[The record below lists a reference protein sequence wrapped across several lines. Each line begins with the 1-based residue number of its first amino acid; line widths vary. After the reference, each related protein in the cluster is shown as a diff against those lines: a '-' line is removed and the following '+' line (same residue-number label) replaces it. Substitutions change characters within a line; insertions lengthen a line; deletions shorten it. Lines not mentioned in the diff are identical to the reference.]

1 MFEKILV
8 TALKSASAVIYVII
22 MIALFAFP
30 VSFIIHA
37 FLPPVFTLSKIE
49 TSVVGENDSFL
60 GSSDETTDVWHKI
73 DYYITASSGK
83 FSPYEY
89 TIEEVTLQNDEF
101 LSFADGYKVFI
112 DEPSYFTKDITD
124 EIVISLYIN
133 SNEEF
138 DINSVCKEAQFKT
151 LIYEKGFGEFKV
163 KYGNGNLWK

>member
-8 TALKSASAVIYVII
+8 TTLKSASAVVYVLI
-22 MIALFAFP
+22 MAALFAFP

-37 FLPPVFTLSKIE
+37 FLPPVFTLSRIE
-49 TSVVGENDSFL
+49 TSVVEEDDII
-60 GSSDETTDVWHKI
+60 SDENIEITEGWHRI

-89 TIEEVTLQNDEF
+89 TIEEITLQNDEF
-101 LSFADGYKVFI
+101 LSFAHNYTVLI

-124 EIVISLYIN
+124 EMVISLYIDTD
-133 SNEEF
+133 EEF
-138 DINSVCKEAQFKT
+138 DINSVCKEAEFKT